1 MDFLRLLAEFRTPV
15 LDTIFQLVTYL
26 AQETLVVVIICWLY
40 WCQNKKFAYT
50 LGFTYFFSGL
60 FVQGLK
66 LTFRIPRPWILDPEF
81 QPVASAVPAA
91 TGYSFPSGHTQSG
104 TALFSTLGFHTQKKP
119 WRSIFFFLMVLVG
132 FSRMYLGVHTPKDV
146 VTAMSITLVI
156 SYLIYYVLSDTIC
169 ESRKVPVFTFSL
181 LLCCILLF
189 IYTVYLY
196 VTGTADPDMS
206 EDALIACGAGLGF
219 ALGYFLERRYINF
232 VLPQT
237 AKGKAQRFGIGL
249 ISVIL
254 LKILFKYTLQMN
266 LVGHIISYILLILWI
281 VAGYPAWFSYVQSK
295 RAR

>member
-1 MDFLRLLAEFRTPV
+1 MDFLRLIAEFRTPV
-15 LDTIFQLVTYL
+15 LDTVFQLLTYL
-26 AQETLVVVIICWLY
+26 AQEILVVVIICWLY
-40 WCQNKKFAYT
+40 WCQSKNLAYT

-81 QPVASAVPAA
+81 HPVASAVPAA

-104 TALFSTLGFHTQKKP
+104 TALFSTLGFSARKKS
-119 WRSIFFFLMVLVG
+119 WRCIFFILMVLIG

-146 VTAMSITLVI
+146 LTAMIITLII
-156 SYLIYYVLSDTIC
+156 SYVIYHVFSDTIC
-169 ESRKVPVFTFSL
+169 DSRKVPVFTFSL
-181 LLCCILLF
+181 LLCCILLI
-189 IYTVYLY
+189 IYTIYLY
-196 VTGTADPDMS
+196 VTDTADPDMVK
-206 EDALIACGAGLGF
+206 DALIACGAGLGF
-219 ALGYFLERRYINF
+219 TLGYFLERRYINF

-237 AKGKAQRFGIGL
+237 FKEKAQRFSIGL
-249 ISVIL
+249 ISVII

>member
-1 MDFLRLLAEFRTPV
+1 MDFLRLLAEFRTPI
-15 LDTIFQLVTYL
+15 LDTIFQLATYM

-50 LGFTYFFSGL
+50 LGFTYFLSGL

-81 QPVASAVPAA
+81 HPVASAVPSA

-119 WRSIFFFLMVLVG
+119 WRFIFFFLMVLIG

-156 SYLIYYVLSDTIC
+156 SYLIYYVLSDTIW
-169 ESRKVPVFTFSL
+169 ESQKVPLFTFSL
-181 LLCCILLF
+181 LLCCILIF

-196 VTGTADPDMS
+196 VTGTADPDMA

-219 ALGYFLERRYINF
+219 ALGYILELRYLNF
-232 VLPQT
+232 ALPQT
-237 AKGKAQRFGIGL
+237 AKEKAQRFGIGL

-254 LKILFKYTLQMN
+254 LKLLFKYTLQMN
-266 LVGHIISYILLILWI
+266 LAGHIISYILLILWI
-281 VAGYPAWFSYVQSK
+281 VAGYPACFSYAQSK